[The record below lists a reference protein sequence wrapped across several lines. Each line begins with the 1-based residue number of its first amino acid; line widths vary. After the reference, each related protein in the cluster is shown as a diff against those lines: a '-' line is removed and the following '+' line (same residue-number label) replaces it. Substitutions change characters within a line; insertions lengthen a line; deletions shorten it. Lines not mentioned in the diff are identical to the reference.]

1 MKVQSLGGPQGQR
14 WMFLDWDVWADFQA
28 LFLFF
33 FSPKTLLNLL
43 SHFLSEFQLELRVR
57 DRGTGVP
64 FASLCLK
71 VKVTQSCLTLWSRGL
86 YSPWDSPGQNTGVV
100 SLSLLQG
107 IFPTQESNRGLLPCR
122 RILYQLTMREAPLSR
137 ES

>member
-1 MKVQSLGGPQGQR
+1 MKVWSLGGPQGQR
-14 WMFLDWDVWADFQA
+14 WMFLDWDVWADLQA

-33 FSPKTLLNLL
+33 VFFPPKTLLNLL

-57 DRGTGVP
+57 DRSTI
-64 FASLCLK
+64 
-71 VKVTQSCLTLWSRGL
+71 CLTLSESERHSVVSDSLIPWTIHSMGFSR
-86 YSPWDSPGQNTGVV
+86 PTGVV
-100 SLSLLQG
+100 SLCLLQG